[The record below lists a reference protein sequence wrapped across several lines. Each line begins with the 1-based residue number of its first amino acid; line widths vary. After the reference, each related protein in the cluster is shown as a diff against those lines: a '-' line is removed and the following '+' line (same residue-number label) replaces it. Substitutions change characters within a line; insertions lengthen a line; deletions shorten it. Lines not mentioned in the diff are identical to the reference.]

1 MPAAKKPPAHPATT
15 INASTPL
22 LHAIRGEAYG
32 DWTQIR
38 IFYRGQLSGSFD
50 VRHGD
55 VNDVMRHINGD
66 PAKLQRDARRRERK
80 AQKERE
86 SAR

>member
-1 MPAAKKPPAHPATT
+1 MAASKSPPATPKTT
-15 INASTPL
+15 LNASTPL
-22 LHAIRGEAYG
+22 LHAMRGEVFG

-55 VNDVMRHINGD
+55 VAAVMRHINGD
-66 PAKLQRDARRRERK
+66 PKKQQQAAKRRERK
-80 AQKERE
+80 ARKERE
-86 SAR
+86 GK